1 MRKLRPHYGKQGRKF
16 LPNVESEASREN
28 IHAVRGKMF
37 PMGTLPLDILIV
49 NIEKKIQQ
57 F

>member
-1 MRKLRPHYGKQGRKF
+1 MESKGGNF

-37 PMGTLPLDILIV
+37 PMGTLPLDMLLV
-49 NIEKKIQQ
+49 N
-57 F
+57 